1 MAAPGRIHLPLIQA
15 KAELIELE
23 PLTLPETPMTPAD
36 VTPLTLSS
44 GELATRATLRTSSY
58 TIYVDLPG
66 NPDEML
72 LVHGYTGAYDRVSR
86 RIATYLRS
94 REAHHAPK
102 PLYGD
107 WTPEPAPGGEVSA
120 PSQEDIAILKR
131 RGYLVALTPEEEEAL
146 FVKISSRLHQKTLR
160 GAPGYILMPTY
171 QCNLRCHYC
180 FQDHMRT
187 DPSYAHLLRVMD
199 RPMVDRILQGMQ
211 SIDAAHGIAAHA
223 DMTRDLLFFGG
234 EPLLAESRSII
245 EYIMTRSRE
254 QRPTRFRAITNA
266 TELDAYEDLLGPDHI
281 AWLQVTLDGTPA
293 EHDQRRIYADGS
305 GSFEKIAANVTM
317 ALARGVEVSIRL
329 NIDRGNI
336 DRLPAL
342 VDEFHGRGWA
352 TQAGFHAYVAPIT
365 GGNPGMDSR
374 RLYNNWQLSR
384 AMHELAQRHPQV
396 AMLQHGDNNLRQQ
409 AQRIFASDGS
419 MPQFRTSFCGA
430 HTTMYVID
438 AFADIYACWER
449 TGDPELRVGHID
461 QSGRAWM
468 NRQTWGYWRGRNI
481 VSNPVCR
488 KCRYATACGGGCA
501 ALAEEA
507 SGNGYTNHCDG
518 FAKRFRASVAEAYLG
533 HLRGDAIEFIPPSA
547 CDM

>member
-1 MAAPGRIHLPLIQA
+1 MR
-15 KAELIELE
+15 ELE
-23 PLTLPETPMTPAD
+23 PLALPARPMTPAD
-36 VTPLTLSS
+36 IAPLALDA
-44 GELATRATLRTSSY
+44 GALATRATLRTSSY

-66 NPDEML
+66 HPDEML

-86 RIATYLRS
+86 RVATFLRA
-94 REAHHAPK
+94 REARHAPR

-107 WTPEPAPGGEVSA
+107 WTPEPALDGEVTEPA
-120 PSQEDIAILKR
+120 PDVIEILAR
-131 RGYLVALTPEEEEAL
+131 RGYLVALTPDEEEAL
-146 FVKISSRLHQKTLR
+146 FTKIASRLHHTTIR
-160 GAPGYILMPTY
+160 AAPGYVLMPTY

-187 DPSYAHLLRVMD
+187 DPAHAHLLRVMD
-199 RPMVDRILQGMQ
+199 RPMVDRLLLGMQ
-211 SIDAAHGIAAHA
+211 RIDAAHGIAPGASA
-223 DMTRDLLFFGG
+223 PREILFFGG
-234 EPLLAESRSII
+234 EPLLAESRPII
-245 EYIMTRSRE
+245 EYIMTRSRA

-266 TELDAYEDLLGPDHI
+266 TELDAYADLLGPDQI
-281 AWLQVTLDGTPA
+281 AWLQVTLDGTPD
-293 EHDQRRIYADGS
+293 EHDRRRIHADGS

-342 VDEFHGRGWA
+342 VDEFHARGWA
-352 TQAGFHAYVAPIT
+352 GQAGFHAYVAPIT
-365 GGNPGMDSR
+365 GGNPGLDAR
-374 RLYNNWQLSR
+374 TLYNSWQLSR
-384 AMHELAQRHPQV
+384 AMQELARRHPRV
-396 AMLQHGDNNLRQQ
+396 AMLQHGDDKLRQQ
-409 AQRIFASDGS
+409 AQGIFASDGS
-419 MPQFRTSFCGA
+419 MAQFRTSFCGA

-449 TGDPELRVGHID
+449 TGDPSLRIGHID
-461 QSGRAWM
+461 PGGSVWMHRKIWEHWRA
-468 NRQTWGYWRGRNI
+468 RTI

-507 SGNGYTNHCDG
+507 SGDAYRNHCDG
-518 FAKRFRASVAEAYLG
+518 FANRFRASVAEAYLA
-533 HLRGDAIEFIPPSA
+533 HLRGDEIAFALPSA